1 MNLAGKNIVVYDLEI
16 EHVIDGK
23 DITWND
29 HDKMGLSVGCLYDFR
44 TDDYSV
50 YFKADIQPLCGRL
63 NETGTMIVAF
73 NQIGFDNK
81 LLRAL
86 GGDLKPDSELN
97 NYDMLLESRKAVG
110 WTEKMRFPSGL
121 KLDDHLEATFGKD
134 QMKTAHGALAPKWWS
149 AGRRGEVVT
158 YCLADV
164 KRERMLFQ
172 HIVDFGWAQTKA
184 HGKQVFRN
192 PLVI

>member
-23 DITWND
+23 NVTWSTF
-29 HDKMGLSVGCLYDFR
+29 DKMGLSVGCLYDFR

-50 YFKADIQPLCGRL
+50 YFKREIQDLCGRL

-97 NYDMLLESRKAVG
+97 NYDMLLESRRSVG
-110 WTEKMRFPSGL
+110 WQEGMRFRSGL

-134 QMKTAHGALAPKWWS
+134 QMKTAHGELAPQWWMQ
-149 AGRRGEVVT
+149 GRRAEVVT

-172 HIVDFGWAQTKA
+172 HIVDFGWAKTKV